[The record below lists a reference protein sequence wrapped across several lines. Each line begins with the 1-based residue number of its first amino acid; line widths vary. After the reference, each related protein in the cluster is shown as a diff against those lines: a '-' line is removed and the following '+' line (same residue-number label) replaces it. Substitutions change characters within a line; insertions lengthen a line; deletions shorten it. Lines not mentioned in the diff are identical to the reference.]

1 MPAHCGELV
10 LLVLLTGAVA
20 LYLGSPELRVALRYR
35 IVFAAFMPVPE
46 ATVDE
51 DDSPVFAQD
60 NVRMTRQTWVV
71 QPIAEPSA
79 EQELPYQYLR
89 LGVLPSY
96 RSHATVALF
105 PGQFV
110 HELLLSPVF
119 L

>member
-1 MPAHCGELV
+1 MAFPHCDAMPAHCGKLV
-10 LLVLLTGAVA
+10 LLIYIASAVTF
-20 LYLGSPELRVALRYR
+20 YLGSPELRVALRYR

-79 EQELPYQYLR
+79 EQESPHQQLR
-89 LGVLPSY
+89 LGVLPPY
-96 RSHATVALF
+96 
-105 PGQFV
+105 
-110 HELLLSPVF
+110 
-119 L
+119 